1 MLNSSIIQN
10 PLEKIKHDIRN
21 IKELSSEQIKYIA
34 TLSDSQKLELII
46 IYNEIIITWN
56 ENMEKI

>member
-1 MLNSSIIQN
+1 MFNSLIMQN
-10 PLEKIKHDIRN
+10 PFEKIKHDIRN

>member
-1 MLNSSIIQN
+1 MFNSLIMQN
-10 PLEKIKHDIRN
+10 PFEKIKHDIRN
-21 IKELSSEQIKYIA
+21 FRELSSEQMQYIA
-34 TLSDSQKLELII
+34 TLSDSQKLELLI